1 MDYDFKTQFSY
12 YASLV
17 TEGDLNEALIASL
30 QELGEVFDSI
40 EKKDLSYAYEQ
51 GKWTIYQLIQHLIDT
66 ERIFQF
72 RALAIA
78 RGDKTELP
86 GYDHEAYAD
95 MSLNKTRPLNELK
108 EELSLLR
115 ESSIRLFSSLDEKDL
130 DLIGTANK
138 LQIKAKDIGFL
149 IVGHQ
154 RHHLKILNERYL

>member
-1 MDYDFKTQFSY
+1 MEYDFKTQFSY

-17 TEGDLNEALIASL
+17 SESNLNEALSTSL
-30 QELGEVFDSI
+30 LELGDVFDSVAS
-40 EKKDLSYAYEQ
+40 KDLNYAYES
-51 GKWTIYQLIQHLIDT
+51 GKWSIYQLIQHLIDT

-86 GYDHEAYAD
+86 GYDHEAYAN
-95 MSLNKTRPLNELK
+95 MSLHKTRPLNELK

-115 ESSIRLFSSLDEKDL
+115 ESSVRLFSSLDEMDL
-130 DLIGTANK
+130 ELIGTANK
-138 LQIKAKDIGFL
+138 IQIKAKDIGFL

-154 RHHLKILNERYL
+154 RHHLRILNERYL

>member
-1 MDYDFKTQFSY
+1 MDYDFQTQFSY

-17 TEGDLNEALIASL
+17 TEAELNRALSNSL
-30 QELGEVFDSI
+30 HELGEVFDSLDN
-40 EKKDLSYAYEQ
+40 KDLSYAYEP

-95 MSLNKTRPLNELK
+95 MSLHKTRPLNELQ
-108 EELSLLR
+108 EELGMLR
-115 ESSIRLFSSLDEKDL
+115 ESSKHLFSSLDEKDL

-154 RHHLKILNERYL
+154 RHHLKILRERYL

>member
-17 TEGDLNEALIASL
+17 TEADLIEALSNSL
-30 QELGEVFDSI
+30 HELGEVFDSI
-40 EKKDLSYAYEQ
+40 GNKDLNYAYEP

-86 GYDHEAYAD
+86 GYDHEAYAE
-95 MSLNKTRPLNELK
+95 MSLHKTSPLNELQ

-115 ESSIRLFSSLDEKDL
+115 ESSIRLFSSLGEKDL

-138 LQIKAKDIGFL
+138 LQIKARDIGFL

-154 RHHLKILNERYL
+154 RHHLRILEERY